1 MTRIK
6 ICGLTREE
14 DIRIVNSLRPDYI
27 GFVFADFSK
36 RYVTPERA
44 AELKAKLDPDIKAVG
59 VFVDE
64 NVEKVAELLRKDIID
79 IAQLHGHEDEDYI
92 RTLKGLTDKPIIK
105 VFNIKRIEGFDVVE
119 ASSADYVMIDSGYG
133 EGETYDRSGLRS
145 IKRTFFLAGGLSPE
159 NIEKAIEETSPYAV
173 DVSSGV
179 ETDSVK
185 DETKVREF
193 ISLVKRGKYYE

>member
-64 NVEKVAELLRKDIID
+64 NVEKVAEFLKKDIID

-92 RTLKGLTDKPIIK
+92 SKLRSLSDKPIIK
-105 VFNIKRIEGFDVVE
+105 VFNIKKIESFDVVE
-119 ASSADYVMIDSGYG
+119 ESSADYVMIDSGYG

-145 IKRTFFLAGGLSPE
+145 IKRPFFLAGGLSPD

-185 DETKVREF
+185 DETKLREF